1 MMVAG
6 AIWIW
11 IAVTAARRSGAT
23 VACGLSGSTIDDRR
37 NFGGNQGGGMAAVDI
52 QSQEEPSAQTV
63 SAVLDAAAERIAAA
77 GVENARADAEALV
90 ADALGMKPE
99 ELSVD
104 SAGEIPPEVAERDR
118 GAGARRVDREPMA
131 YILGHA
137 PFRGLEIAVD
147 ARVLWPR
154 RETELLVEVGAELP
168 EGARVHEVGT
178 GSGAIALALI
188 NERPDL
194 RVTASDLS
202 PEAAEAAREN
212 AERLGLELE
221 VTVGEGL
228 PDSLLGE
235 GVDLVIANLPYV
247 TDSTIF
253 ERSPEIQR
261 EPRIAVTGDCG
272 EDGLGVIR
280 GLIEETPSGW
290 RLALEHDTH
299 HGPAMREL
307 LRDATTLQDYEGDER
322 VTVGF
327 AP

>member
-1 MMVAG
+1 
-6 AIWIW
+6 
-11 IAVTAARRSGAT
+11 
-23 VACGLSGSTIDDRR
+23 
-37 NFGGNQGGGMAAVDI
+37 MAAIDI
-52 QSQEEPSAQTV
+52 QSQEGPSARTV
-63 SAVLDAAAERIAAA
+63 SAVLDDAAERIAAA
-77 GVENARADAEALV
+77 GVENARADAEVLV
-90 ADALGMKPE
+90 ADAMGVDTAN
-99 ELSVD
+99 LSVD
-104 SAGEIPPEVAERDR
+104 SAGEIDADVAAAIEERV
-118 GAGARRVDREPMA
+118 ARRVDREPMA
-131 YILGHA
+131 YILGRA
-137 PFRGLEIAVD
+137 PFRNLEIAVD
-147 ARVLWPR
+147 TRVLWPR
-154 RETELLVEVGAELP
+154 RETELLVEVGAKLP

-188 NERPDL
+188 SERPDL

-202 PEAAEAAREN
+202 PEAVEAAREN
-212 AERLGLELE
+212 AERLGLDLD
-221 VTVGEGL
+221 VSVGVGL
-228 PDSLLGE
+228 PDDLE

-280 GLIEETPSGW
+280 GLIAETPSGW
-290 RLALEHDTH
+290 QLAMEHDTH
-299 HGPAMREL
+299 HGPAMREM